1 MSFVIR
7 PVKKVVK
14 KAVDIVE
21 DVVDDVVDVIED
33 AADWVVDEIV
43 DPIVDMGQD
52 IIKYASDNPL
62 ETLAK
67 MAAYATGNAW
77 MIPLIDGASVAAKGG
92 DLGDVVKASA
102 ISYAGAKVGGT
113 VSKFVDPSIA
123 NAGLNSTVSAAIS
136 GGTKSAATAI
146 VYGQDPLKAF
156 VTGGVNA
163 GVGAFLGE
171 IDTKLSNTI
180 EGNLDAIC

>member
-67 MAAYATGNAW
+67 MAAYATGQVW
-77 MIPLIDGASVAAKGG
+77 IRR
-92 DLGDVVKASA
+92 
-102 ISYAGAKVGGT
+102 
-113 VSKFVDPSIA
+113 
-123 NAGLNSTVSAAIS
+123 
-136 GGTKSAATAI
+136 
-146 VYGQDPLKAF
+146 
-156 VTGGVNA
+156 
-163 GVGAFLGE
+163 
-171 IDTKLSNTI
+171 
-180 EGNLDAIC
+180 C